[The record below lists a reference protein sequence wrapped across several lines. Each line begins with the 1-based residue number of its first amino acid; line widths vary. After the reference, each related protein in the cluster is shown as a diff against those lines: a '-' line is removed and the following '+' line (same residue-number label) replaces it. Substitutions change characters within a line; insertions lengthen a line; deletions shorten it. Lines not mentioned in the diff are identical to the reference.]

1 MKIERTNAAR
11 WQLILAAR
19 PADAAQPKSKPSR
32 PWREEPRTAQIERR
46 ALSLRT
52 LYKNLPIP
60 PRCPLAQSPSP
71 RAAAVAAARPPP
83 QGLELAARG

>member
-19 PADAAQPKSKPSR
+19 PADAAQPKTKPSR

-52 LYKNLPIP
+52 VYKNSPIP
-60 PRCPLAQSPSP
+60 ARCPLAQSPSP
-71 RAAAVAAARPPP
+71 SRCHRRRRHTTRLV
-83 QGLELAARG
+83 LAARG